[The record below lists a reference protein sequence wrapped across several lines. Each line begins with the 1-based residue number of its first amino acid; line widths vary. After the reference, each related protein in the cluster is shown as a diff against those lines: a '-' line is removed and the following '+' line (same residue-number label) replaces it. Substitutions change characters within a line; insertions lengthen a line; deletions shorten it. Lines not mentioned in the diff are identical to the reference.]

1 MLEVLLSSSDSED
14 EDDNEEEAYNEIP
27 ASMLSYFEA
36 SRRRAAACEEL
47 FLEDLEDLTALQTNE
62 QTTQVNVTLID
73 KNTKTPN
80 EPAGNFD
87 EQSEDDS
94 SSTGRDVEVQVCPSG
109 VLHDCQQSQDPP
121 LEAGG
126 KGFHDDLL
134 RHKQQEHD
142 FDMELKRMLEMAK
155 LRLKEADMMEVR
167 AQELLEQEFRFQQEL
182 LDGLKRQLQEEVK
195 KGNEEQKKMVLQQNE
210 KEELEKCSITSPEED
225 VKKTARGKVN
235 KEERN
240 EELEDKKQK
249 EAEGKQIG
257 EEHKKSKKLEEGRKK
272 IAQSNAKEEVD
283 MTRKEKEKK
292 RKQVE
297 EEEPQRHKQIQGVL
311 EEEDKWRKEK
321 DGKLKENEQ
330 MRRKEE
336 ETRKWEEWECRE
348 KWCEE
353 DVCRGEVEEEE
364 EEQVITEQDE
374 KQKGRNAEVS
384 QLEAEEMKKEKN
396 VNGRSK
402 KEASMLIEEEKT
414 RRMSEVEEEKDT
426 HGKEIDHDDKGKRSK
441 KVEEKRQKD
450 ESRSKMEDEE
460 SKCRPQMK
468 EEATIMDEHHE
479 EMTRK
484 FVGVDHGMK
493 EDVEKQLEKQPK
505 KGEGQKKQRE
515 EDWENALVGEQKRKE
530 TAEDEE
536 KRKMSEKQDVRMK
549 MDEPQEG
556 ESEPLRKKEER
567 NKVQGANVKSEEE
580 KRSMGEGE
588 KGVSKEGHIRREK
601 REKNRIEEE
610 LKWNLHVEQR
620 EACSPRKLMAEKKI
634 RKSDDK
640 DIMILKEL
648 QKREERM
655 GEEVKVLER
664 EKREAE
670 KMKQGEQAIARVIE
684 GEERRNMQVKK
695 ERGEGDKEAKKVVRE
710 SQDEGDGRRLT
721 RTNVNLNMH
730 KNDYENLD
738 VSNQIKSHYGTD
750 NRKHEQINQII
761 QQHIDESVHR
771 EIHGGIRRN
780 IHENIPNN
788 NHHLKI
794 NEKIH
799 ETIHENIENIH
810 ENTQQNILRDVQ
822 TIDKKT
828 HPNSDDKNIYKN
840 IHENIHQK
848 FSSQS
853 GSSYLPQVID
863 QKRLSWLKG
872 HIAWTELR
880 NKSRDSGSVG
890 SRRESKRST
899 QDNDLPPLCPS
910 TLLRAAG
917 RTSLHEVTILVL
929 EDLPG
934 CSLSTLAQCVRLQ
947 SLTFRRCGL
956 KFLEGISQLAEL
968 AYVDVQENKITKVDC
983 ENMSCLRVLKLNCNK
998 LTSIHGLSGAENL
1011 QLLELSHNSITRIA
1025 GLGSL
1030 RRLQRLCLDHNQL
1043 VTTKGLRDVCSLLH
1057 LDCSHNHLA
1066 SAEGLESN
1074 VLLRTL
1080 DLTSNSLTEPPALHD
1095 HVLLGELRLDDNSLS
1110 SLGHLLATSWLPHLH
1125 TLTLAHNRLTHLPN
1139 MAVLITLANLDL
1151 RSNCLS
1157 DVKNICQSLEG
1168 CCSLEEVHLTGN
1180 PLQQESNWR
1189 CFLREAVSS
1198 LRIIDGTDADTLQ
1211 TNPAVSRH
1219 TGSASYDFF
1228 SLIRGQRQKI
1238 DELQLQHCEQL
1249 SKASHVLDSVQLSSQ
1264 HSVEALYLAEEQRR
1278 AIECFHVEQTTLEE
1292 KHVEVSLIASSRD
1305 GARPFCDT
1313 QTSTVKAT
1321 DGIKMMPHQ
1330 LDNNLKSTS
1339 FTPDIEG
1346 EKTADGEKCESTV
1359 RRSNFAQHHAA
1370 TVIQAQWRGFC
1381 LRRKLTAAL
1390 AAVTNLQTDDDALEL
1405 VDVDDFVL
1413 DEEMLEDGWTLCEEA
1428 PADRPLVSKQAL
1440 FRQLPGF
1447 YLEHPQWVLPPLP
1460 TRRPV
1465 EAWEPEEREDHRDSP
1480 PRDKSASSPVESD
1493 TSDKSDRFLEEW
1505 GFTSKQTAEL
1515 MLRRAL
1521 KMKSKRKDLS
1531 GHLESWRNHPL
1542 TIHHLAAPNRL
1553 ARRHL
1558 SATRVNRAKVGPGRV
1573 RWERTRDWLRNQN
1586 ALRLSESKHFL
1597 PDIATES
1604 VNSGQRQ
1611 SAGEAGGTEHPS
1623 CGVWNFSTLLAQADK
1638 KYKKA
1643 QGNGTENKQDV
1654 TNPGKKERM
1663 SYQDE
1668 PTRRSGGWGGG
1679 KKRDKVK
1686 HQNISCPKK

>member
-1 MLEVLLSSSDSED
+1 MLEVLLSSSDTED

-27 ASMLSYFEA
+27 ASMVSYFEA

-47 FLEDLEDLTALQTNE
+47 FLEDLEDLTALQANE
-62 QTTQVNVTLID
+62 QTTQVNFMLID
-73 KNTKTPN
+73 KNTKTTN

-94 SSTGRDVEVQVCPSG
+94 ASTGPDVEVQACLSAA
-109 VLHDCQQSQDPP
+109 LHDCQSQDPP

-126 KGFHDDLL
+126 KGFHDDLS
-134 RHKQQEHD
+134 RHKQQELD
-142 FDMELKRMLEMAK
+142 FDKELKKMLEMAK
-155 LRLKEADMMEVR
+155 LRLKEADMMEMR

-182 LDGLKRQLQEEVK
+182 LDDLKRQLEEEVK
-195 KGNEEQKKMVLQQNE
+195 KGNEEQKKLVHQQNE
-210 KEELEKCSITSPEED
+210 KEELEKCSVRSPEED
-225 VKKTARGKVN
+225 VKKTARAKV
-235 KEERN
+235 KIEERN

-257 EEHKKSKKLEEGRKK
+257 EEQRKSKKLEEGRKK
-272 IAQSNAKEEVD
+272 IAQSNTKEEVD

-336 ETRKWEEWECRE
+336 ETRKWEKWERGE
-348 KWCEE
+348 KWWEE
-353 DVCRGEVEEEE
+353 DVCRREVEEEE

-374 KQKGRNAEVS
+374 QRKGRNTEVS
-384 QLEAEEMKKEKN
+384 QLEEEEMKKEKN
-396 VNGRSK
+396 VIRRSK
-402 KEASMLIEEEKT
+402 KEASAALEEETK
-414 RRMSEVEEEKDT
+414 RRMWEEEQKET
-426 HGKEIDHDDKGKRSK
+426 HGREMDHDDKGKRRK
-441 KVEEKRQKD
+441 KFEEKRQKD
-450 ESRSKMEDEE
+450 ESRSRMEDEE
-460 SKCRPQMK
+460 VKWRPQMK
-468 EEATIMDEHHE
+468 EEARITDEHHE
-479 EMTRK
+479 EMSRK
-484 FVGVDHGMK
+484 FVGVEHGMK
-493 EDVEKQLEKQPK
+493 EDVEKQLEQQQK
-505 KGEGQKKQRE
+505 KGDGQKRQKE
-515 EDWENALVGEQKRKE
+515 EDEENCLVGEEKRKE
-530 TAEDEE
+530 AAEDEE

-549 MDEPQEG
+549 MEEPQEG

-567 NKVQGANVKSEEE
+567 NKVQGANGKSEEE
-580 KRSMGEGE
+580 KRTVAEGE
-588 KGVSKEGHIRREK
+588 KGVSKEGHNRTEK
-601 REKNRIEEE
+601 KEKKGIEEA
-610 LKWNLHVEQR
+610 LKWNSDVEQR
-620 EACSPRKLMAEKKI
+620 ETFSPRKLMAEKKI

-640 DIMILKEL
+640 DIWNLKEL

-655 GEEVKVLER
+655 GEE
-664 EKREAE
+664 
-670 KMKQGEQAIARVIE
+670 
-684 GEERRNMQVKK
+684 ERRNKQIKK

-710 SQDEGDGRRLT
+710 SQGEGDVRRLT
-721 RTNVNLNMH
+721 RTNMYQNMH

-738 VSNQIKSHYGTD
+738 ESNQINSHHGTD
-750 NRKHEQINQII
+750 NRKHEQIDQII
-761 QQHIDESVHR
+761 QQHIDESIHR
-771 EIHGGIRRN
+771 QIHGGIRWN
-780 IHENIPNN
+780 IHENIHNN
-788 NHHLKI
+788 NHLKI
-794 NEKIH
+794 NENEIIH

-810 ENTQQNILRDVQ
+810 ENTQQNIPRDVQ

-853 GSSYLPQVID
+853 GSSNQVID
-863 QKRLSWLKG
+863 QRRLSWLKG

-880 NKSRDSGSVG
+880 NRSRDSGSVG
-890 SRRESKRST
+890 SRRESKRSA

-910 TLLRAAG
+910 TLLRATG
-917 RTSLHEVTILVL
+917 RTSLQEVTILVL

-934 CSLSTLAQCVRLQ
+934 CCLSTLAQCVRLQ

-968 AYVDVQENKITKVDC
+968 AYVDVQENKITRVDC
-983 ENMSCLRVLKLNCNK
+983 ENMSCLRVLKLSCNK
-998 LTSIHGLSGAENL
+998 LTSIHGLNGTENL

-1125 TLTLAHNRLTHLPN
+1125 MLTLSHNRLTHLPN
-1139 MAVLITLANLDL
+1139 MAVLISLANLDL

-1168 CCSLEEVHLTGN
+1168 CCSLEEVHLAGN
-1180 PLQQESNWR
+1180 PLQQESSWR

-1198 LRIIDGTDADTLQ
+1198 LRIIDGTDADILQ

-1228 SLIRGQRQKI
+1228 SLIQGQRQQI
-1238 DELQLQHCEQL
+1238 DELQLQHSEQL
-1249 SKASHVLDSVQLSSQ
+1249 RKASHPLDSVQLSCQ

-1292 KHVEVSLIASSRD
+1292 THVEVSLIASSRD

-1313 QTSTVKAT
+1313 QTSTVKGT
-1321 DGIKMMPHQ
+1321 DGVKMMPHQ
-1330 LDNNLKSTS
+1330 QDNNLKSSSTS

-1346 EKTADGEKCESTV
+1346 EKTADGEKGESTV

-1370 TVIQAQWRGFC
+1370 TVIQARWRGFC
-1381 LRRKLTAAL
+1381 LRRKLAAAL

-1405 VDVDDFVL
+1405 VDVDEFVL
-1413 DEEMLEDGWTLCEEA
+1413 DEEKLEQGWTLCEDA
-1428 PADRPLVSKQAL
+1428 PANRPLVSKQAL
-1440 FRQLPGF
+1440 LRQLPGF
-1447 YLEHPQWVLPPLP
+1447 YLEHSQWVLPPLP

-1465 EAWEPEEREDHRDSP
+1465 EAWEPEEREEHRDSP
-1480 PRDKSASSPVESD
+1480 PNSIRDKSALTPVASD

-1505 GFTSKQTAEL
+1505 GFTSKQMAEL
-1515 MLRRAL
+1515 MLKRAL

-1573 RWERTRDWLRNQN
+1573 RWERTREWLRNQN
-1586 ALRLSESKHFL
+1586 ALRLSESKRFL

-1623 CGVWNFSTLLAQADK
+1623 SGVWNFSTLLAQADK

-1654 TNPGKKERM
+1654 TNPGKKERI
-1663 SYQDE
+1663 SFQDE
-1668 PTRRSGGWGGG
+1668 PARRSSGWGGG
-1679 KKRDKVK
+1679 KKRDKGK
-1686 HQNISCPKK
+1686 HQSISCPKK